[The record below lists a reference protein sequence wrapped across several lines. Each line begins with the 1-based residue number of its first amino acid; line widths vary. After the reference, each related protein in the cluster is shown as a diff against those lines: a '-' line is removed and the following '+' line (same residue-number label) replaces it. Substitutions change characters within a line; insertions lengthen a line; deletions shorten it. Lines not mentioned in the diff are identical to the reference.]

1 MLHSSVRSF
10 DQMWVIRPDESY
22 FFEVD
27 LPSDF
32 ICDYF
37 VPVSEIEMLEIHKT
51 ALDEAKAWIEQN
63 YKPIGIIAS
72 GSIIRG
78 NPNAKS
84 DFDIYVIHDEKFRQ
98 RIQKYFNTVP
108 CEIFINSIEHT
119 RSSFIKEQME
129 NRPVTAH
136 MLATGLVIKGEE
148 SNNVKSVLDEA
159 KAYQNKPK
167 DFNEHDLTLFK
178 YGISN
183 WLEDANDIA
192 ADDKVT
198 CHYILGKV
206 TDKIIDYWFFKN
218 QRPLPRIKE
227 RFNII
232 KTEDGEFYG
241 SICSVYNERSV
252 KEKLKSL
259 NVLVEKELGV
269 KGFFEWQ
276 TEKQ

>member
-1 MLHSSVRSF
+1 M
-10 DQMWVIRPDESY
+10 RPDESY

-27 LPSDF
+27 LPVDF

-51 ALDEAKAWIEQN
+51 ALDEAKVWIEQN

-84 DFDIYVIHDEKFRQ
+84 DFDIYVIHDEEFRQ
-98 RIQKYFNTVP
+98 RIQKYFNKVP
-108 CEIFINSIEHT
+108 CEIFINSIEQT
-119 RSSFIKEQME
+119 RASFIKEQME

-148 SNNVKSVLDEA
+148 NNNVKSVLDEA

-178 YGISN
+178 YGISI

-192 ADDKVT
+192 ADDEVT

-206 TDKIIDYWFFKN
+206 TDKIIEYWFFKN

-232 KTEDGEFYG
+232 KTADGEFYG
-241 SICSVYNERSV
+241 SICSLFNERNV